1 MKADD
6 MEDRPA
12 LSASLRMLRTMF
24 RDLVRAGDRQRAEQ
38 LLEQEISA
46 RHFVEGELHEKEAQ
60 IRAARRVQEHLLPRL
75 PPSVAGFD
83 IAGASY
89 SSDGAAG
96 DYFDYVPMLDGAW
109 MIAVGDVSGH
119 QFASALL
126 MASARAYVR
135 SLAQMHTNV
144 ADILTL
150 ANAVLLD
157 DVEEDHFVTLF
168 VARLNPLTHAFT
180 YASAGHEPCYLLDR
194 RGLVRSRLE
203 STGFPLGITGEG
215 EYLTA
220 GPYTLEPGDLL
231 LMITDGVHDVRSPEG
246 VPFGTER
253 MLEVVGQ
260 YAACSAEV
268 VVAHLRDAVFS
279 FTGDRKL
286 DDDVTVV
293 VVKAAIDP

>member
-1 MKADD
+1 
-6 MEDRPA
+6 
-12 LSASLRMLRTMF
+12 
-24 RDLVRAGDRQRAEQ
+24 
-38 LLEQEISA
+38 
-46 RHFVEGELHEKEAQ
+46 
-60 IRAARRVQEHLLPRL
+60 
-75 PPSVAGFD
+75 
-83 IAGASY
+83 
-89 SSDGAAG
+89 
-96 DYFDYVPMLDGAW
+96 

-119 QFASALL
+119 QSASALL

-231 LMITDGVHDVRSPEG
+231 LMITDGV
-246 VPFGTER
+246 PFGTER